1 MSEQATLRLHFQIT
15 IMGPLVNLNA
25 IFFLS
30 ELTCNLYWHMK
41 MGVLFLPIIMLFW
54 SLELQCLCSVR
65 SWSGQ
70 VFWTWIYYHLLVF
83 RLWQP
88 QVRDRLS
95 SVCVSILKRQHHQW
109 ETPGPAGCSN
119 IYLCKR
125 KYALWLCAIF
135 KKLSC
140 FSFQFSQTEE
150 LNKVCILNFMI
161 IWWQRNQT
169 SAFSGVRIL
178 AFGAGFFFFFCSSF
192 FPLICKPLLLFW
204 PRRYFS
210 IVALP
215 VRLPTPTIFSFSFKA
230 FFQSAHEILKEYYLV
245 LAFPSTLFSKA
256 TDSNKSGTV
265 PAPGRQK
272 QWPAP
277 W

>member
-178 AFGAGFFFFFCSSF
+178 AFGAGFFFFSVAVF
-192 FPLICKPLLLFW
+192 FPSSVSLYFFSDHVDTFLLWLYLSVF
-204 PRRYFS
+204 PPPPFS
-210 IVALP
+210 RSL
-215 VRLPTPTIFSFSFKA
+215 SKH
-230 FFQSAHEILKEYYLV
+230 FFNQHMRSWKNII
-245 LAFPSTLFSKA
+245 
-256 TDSNKSGTV
+256 
-265 PAPGRQK
+265 
-272 QWPAP
+272 
-277 W
+277 